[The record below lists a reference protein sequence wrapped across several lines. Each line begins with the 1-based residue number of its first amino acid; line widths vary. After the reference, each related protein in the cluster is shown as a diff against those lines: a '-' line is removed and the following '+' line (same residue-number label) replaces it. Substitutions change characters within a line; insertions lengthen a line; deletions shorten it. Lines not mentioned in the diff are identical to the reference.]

1 VTLALV
7 SDHFQVSRD
16 INHIARTED
25 LQFGWN
31 GMLQLGWSTPAL
43 GADRSA
49 GIINGQLSYGKHLP
63 NAVDDFASVT
73 FNSRVEDGRA
83 VDAHLGGQETL
94 QWRTSKR
101 TLFYFTA
108 SADTGRD
115 VDLDHYDLLG
125 GDSGLRGYPLRY
137 QMGTSRAL
145 VTVEER
151 VYTPW
156 SLWHLLD
163 IGGAAFFDTGRTW
176 GPNLV
181 DEPQLGWLSDAGI
194 GLRLGNN
201 RSSLG
206 NVIHVDLATPL
217 NSGNPNLHGLQLL
230 VSTQATY

>member
-1 VTLALV
+1 MLALV
-7 SDHFQVSRD
+7 TDQFKVTRD
-16 INHIARTED
+16 LNRIARTED

-31 GMLQLGWSTPAL
+31 GTLQLGWSSPSL
-43 GADRSA
+43 GADRDA
-49 GIINGQLSYGKHLP
+49 GIVNGQLTYGVRLP
-63 NAVDDFASVT
+63 HGVDNFTSLTYNTRLEHGLTDDEHA
-73 FNSRVEDGRA
+73 
-83 VDAHLGGQETL
+83 GGQETL
-94 QWRTSKR
+94 YWRTSER
-101 TLFYFTA
+101 TLFYFRA
-108 SADTGRD
+108 SGDSGRN

-145 VTVEER
+145 MTVEER
-151 VYTPW
+151 GYTPW
-156 SLWHLLD
+156 SLLHLLD
-163 IGGAAFFDTGRTW
+163 IGGAAFFDVGRTW

-181 DEPQLGWLSDAGI
+181 QEPPLGWLSDAGI

-206 NVIHVDLATPL
+206 NVIHIDLATPL